1 MTADTIGV
9 STRPQIRNRT
19 PVLNSIS
26 TTPCDVGKAVIRAAT
41 FGTSSRNDPNRSA
54 PCSCLRQRN
63 SWLACIPA
71 WRATADATAPGVIAA
86 ARMRSFWALDHLRR
100 GRTKAIHSPGLWGAA
115 VIDARFCVGIERVA
129 GRSSLG
135 RFVLACEQP
144 TRNPGPKA
152 CAASCALLTSSSRT
166 NTSAACSSMCW
177 SIWSRINATAYS
189 VGRTKMP

>member
-9 STRPQIRNRT
+9 STGPQIRNRT

-26 TTPCDVGKAVIRAAT
+26 ITPCDVGKAVIRAAT
-41 FGTSSRNDPNRSA
+41 FGTSNRNDPNRSA

-100 GRTKAIHSPGLWGAA
+100 GRTKAIHLQVSA

-129 GRSSLG
+129 GHSSLG
-135 RFVLACEQP
+135 RFVVACEQP
-144 TRNPGPKA
+144 TRNPG
-152 CAASCALLTSSSRT
+152 AASCALLTSSSRP
-166 NTSAACSSMCW
+166 NTSAACSSICW
-177 SIWSRINATAYS
+177 NIWSRINAVACS